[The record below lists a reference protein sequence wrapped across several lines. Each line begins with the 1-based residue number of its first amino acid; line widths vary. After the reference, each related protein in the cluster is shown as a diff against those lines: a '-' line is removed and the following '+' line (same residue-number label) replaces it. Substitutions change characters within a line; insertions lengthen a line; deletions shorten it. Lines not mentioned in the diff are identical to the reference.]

1 MAAIRSRLARIP
13 RSVVPGV
20 LLAAALLSAVA
31 AKPTGSASKNRDP
44 LAAEIEA
51 WSAYLRDN
59 PSKDENWQQLKSAV
73 EPMLIRARAALES
86 GRRYLALQRFAP
98 VRVNLAASKWAASR
112 PAAEKNEAAGFE
124 AAWKHMGSVL
134 KADLEPA
141 RPSALE
147 GVTPAAV
154 RAVGEASI
162 PQIRAYYE
170 AALEYGRAT
179 SPETGLYYVG
189 LAQAQKDFVDFCRKI
204 STSGGGSVP
213 PLRSLEPE
221 LDALETELLALY
233 RPPASIDRHSDFIGA
248 SATLKEA
255 RELDAAGLR
264 HGALLRLLLAAQ
276 RAAALKPPDP
286 ATPDAVRAALD
297 DLERR
302 VAAPGVDHSIAR
314 IFVEA
319 ARSDLDGTT
328 EPAPGTARGAAAAAI
343 VRDVLPRY
351 FAALAP
357 AGPRAPRAAPEV
369 TVTLVRWPYT

>member
-1 MAAIRSRLARIP
+1 
-13 RSVVPGV
+13 
-20 LLAAALLSAVA
+20 
-31 AKPTGSASKNRDP
+31 
-44 LAAEIEA
+44 
-51 WSAYLRDN
+51 
-59 PSKDENWQQLKSAV
+59 
-73 EPMLIRARAALES
+73 
-86 GRRYLALQRFAP
+86 
-98 VRVNLAASKWAASR
+98 
-112 PAAEKNEAAGFE
+112 
-124 AAWKHMGSVL
+124 MGSVL
-134 KADLEPA
+134 KADLAPA

-170 AALEYGRAT
+170 AALDYGRAT
-179 SPETGLYYVG
+179 SPATGLYYVG
-189 LAQAQKDFVDFCRKI
+189 LAQAQKDLVDFCRRL
-204 STSGGGSVP
+204 STSGGAPVP

-264 HGALLRLLLAAQ
+264 YGALLRFLLAAQ
-276 RAAALKPPDP
+276 RAAALKPVDSA
-286 ATPDAVRAALD
+286 ATPDAVRAGLD
-297 DLERR
+297 DLEKR
-302 VAAPGVDHSIAR
+302 VAAPGADHSIAR

-319 ARSDLDGTT
+319 ARSDLDGTSP
-328 EPAPGTARGAAAAAI
+328 PAPGASPGAAAAAI

-351 FAALAP
+351 FAAISP
-357 AGPRAPRAAPEV
+357 AGPRAPRSAPEV